1 MARARS
7 VWQVN
12 QLEISIH
19 EKMESMFVM
28 NFILIGFR
36 RHFVIWDQYT
46 FWNGQLSFQQ
56 ITRFWCDV
64 VARHRFPKRPLGSQV
79 SFFFHKFRKK
89 VQKSRSKSGDRMMLP
104 PMANRFI
111 GGSFLEQLQNHASNY
126 QGAPGMSTPSDA
138 TRKKWLLFG
147 RRRRRRRRRT
157 GFVKDQTASLNVKSA
172 SRNHFLRRGYEGVD
186 RPGAPW

>member
-7 VWQVN
+7 VSQGNHLALVK
-12 QLEISIH
+12 ET
-19 EKMESMFVM
+19 M
-28 NFILIGFR
+28 NFSPLGFR
-36 RHFVIWDQYT
+36 RHFVISDQYT
-46 FWNGQLSFQQ
+46 FWNGQLLIQQ

-79 SFFFHKFRKK
+79 SFFSQISKK

-126 QGAPGMSTPSDA
+126 QGAPGLSTPSDP

-147 RRRRRRRRRT
+147 RRRRRRRRRRT

-172 SRNHFLRRGYEGVD
+172 SRKKNTRSSTC
-186 RPGAPW
+186 

>member
-7 VWQVN
+7 VSQGNHLALVK
-12 QLEISIH
+12 ET
-19 EKMESMFVM
+19 M
-28 NFILIGFR
+28 NFSPLGFR
-36 RHFVIWDQYT
+36 RHFVISDQYT
-46 FWNGQLSFQQ
+46 FWNGQLLIQQ

-79 SFFFHKFRKK
+79 SFFSQISKK

-126 QGAPGMSTPSDA
+126 QGAPGLSTPSDP
-138 TRKKWLLFG
+138 TRKKWLFFG
-147 RRRRRRRRRT
+147 RRRRRRT

-172 SRNHFLRRGYEGVD
+172 SRNYYFRSKTPLVIDASRYGPVRNH
-186 RPGAPW
+186 